1 MSAQTTY
8 GFATQRG
15 ISGGLFDI
23 SPYAINTRLNEEADG
38 ALAFGMGVVKGTSAG
53 LQVKKPGATS
63 TIDDFEGIT
72 MNGFST
78 QQSIA
83 GAVTLQNNAGIGV
96 LEFGKAWALYAEK
109 AVPGYG
115 KDLYLIISGT
125 EAGKFT
131 TADDDSTKIRV
142 NGKWIGGKDPGAAI
156 APVELFSQTN
166 DPSIPNNVTL
176 STAVADGTTT
186 AETSTKITL
195 TFAQPILGLKASD
208 ITITDE
214 TGAATKGAL
223 TAVSSTVYEIALS
236 EVATEGNVTVA
247 VASPNGY
254 IVTGSPK
261 TVAVYK
267 EAE

>member
-1 MSAQTTY
+1 MSAQTSY

-23 SPYAINTRLNEEADG
+23 SPYAINTRLNEEVDG
-38 ALAFGMGVVKGTSAG
+38 ALAFGMGVVKGTSVG
-53 LQVKKPGATS
+53 LQVKKPGATT
-63 TIDDFEGIT
+63 TIADFEGIT

-83 GAVTLQNNAGIGV
+83 GAVALQNNVGVGV
-96 LEFGKAWALYAEK
+96 LEWGKAWVLYA
-109 AVPGYG
+109 ANALPGYG
-115 KDLYLIISGT
+115 KDLYLIISGA

-131 TADDDSTKIRV
+131 TADDASTKIRV
-142 NGKWIGGKDPGAAI
+142 NGKWIGGKDPAAAI
-156 APVELFSQTN
+156 APVELFAQTI

-176 STAVADGTTT
+176 STAEADGTTT
-186 AETSTKITL
+186 AVTSTKITL
-195 TFAQPILGLKASD
+195 TFAQPILGLLASD
-208 ITITDE
+208 ITITDG

-223 TAVSSTVYEIALS
+223 TKVSSTVYEIALS
-236 EVATEGNVTVA
+236 AVTTEGNVSVA

-254 IVTGSPK
+254 IVSGSPK

-267 EAE
+267 EA